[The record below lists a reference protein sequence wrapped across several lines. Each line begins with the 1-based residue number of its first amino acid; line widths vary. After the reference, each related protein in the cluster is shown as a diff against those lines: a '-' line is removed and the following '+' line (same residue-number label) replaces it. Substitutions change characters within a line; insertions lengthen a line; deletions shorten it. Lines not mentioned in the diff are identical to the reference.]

1 MRCLIDKVV
10 IHRLTPDQIQTRIVW
25 KGGETTST
33 LIPVTVGS
41 FSRLSTAA
49 EMETTI
55 LELSQQGQ
63 SDEAIAAYLTE
74 RGLRSPKKLQGVL
87 PSTVKSIRLKHR
99 LFQKRSQSH
108 PRRIAG
114 YLTVPQ
120 IAQTL
125 QVSPFWLYHYI
136 DCGKIDVK
144 KDPQTGLYLFPDQP
158 DTLDLFQQFK
168 AGTLQNLRF

>member
-1 MRCLIDKVV
+1 VV
-10 IHRLTPDQIQTRIVW
+10 IHRLSPDQIQARIVW

-33 LIPVTVGS
+33 LIAVTVGS
-41 FSRLSTAA
+41 LSRLSAAA
-49 EMETTI
+49 EMETTV

-74 RGLRSPKKLQGVL
+74 RGFHSPKKLQAVL
-87 PSTVKSIRLKHR
+87 PSTVKNIRLKHR
-99 LFQKRSQSH
+99 LFQKRSQAH

-120 IAQTL
+120 IAQVL
-125 QVSPFWLYHYI
+125 QVTPFWIYHYI
-136 DCGKIDVK
+136 DYGRIEVK

-158 DTLDLFQQFK
+158 ETLKLFQQFK
-168 AGTLQNLRF
+168 AGALQHLRF